1 MSFFATYSKKL
12 ENLIAGIIF
21 LVTFAIYFST
31 MAPTV
36 SFWDTGEFIATSYI
50 LGIPHP
56 PGSPLFLLI
65 GKLFTLIP
73 ISADIA
79 FRMNIFSPIISAA
92 TISLLFLIC
101 NQFIDRL
108 DIRDNIKHF
117 KMWSSLTASLT
128 FAFTHSHWFNAVE
141 TEVYAFSGFMT
152 ALVVYLILI
161 WSKYKDE
168 PHSAMYLMVI
178 VYVIGLATGVHLL
191 NLLAIPFIGLIIY
204 FSTSKFSIEGLLIT
218 LGLSLL
224 TFIVIQNGIIKGFP
238 TIISQIALIGESLPL
253 ILSKIFYPLIF
264 LAFLAGLFSL
274 YFLYSAIANSKTK
287 TLLLL
292 VCTSLLLIIVGYST
306 YFSIFIRSGQNP
318 NIDENNPE
326 TIAEAISYLNR
337 DQYGA
342 MSLLPRKFD
351 NLPSKISIV
360 GSPEYPD
367 FKFSRKQNYSYITH
381 NLPEQ
386 ISFLWSYQINKMY
399 IRYFLW
405 QFAGKGPSA
414 DSFVSDFGASP
425 KQDGVDWRQFG
436 LPLALIMGFI
446 GLYSHFRKNK
456 YDAFSLLTLFIM
468 TGIAIIFYLNQD
480 NPQARE
486 RDYSYVASFM
496 AFSIWISIGIFSA
509 INYISDT
516 LLEKSIKLKASYFM
530 ITLFIVFIPLRML
543 IANYDEHDRTGNYI
557 AWDMAYNM
565 LQTCEPDAI
574 LFTNG
579 DNDTFPLWYLQE
591 VEKIR
596 TDVRVV
602 NLSLL
607 NTPWYVTQLRDKE
620 NSFISMSNNEINNL
634 DFKRWSSNI
643 ISVNAPI
650 DELNPDGIIEWEL
663 KPTYMDVALRIQDLM
678 VLRIIRDNN
687 WNRPVYFAVTVS
699 PVSMLNLEDYLT
711 MEGLAY
717 RLVNNKLYPIDQ
729 DKMTKNLLSVVG
741 NEDWFTD
748 YDASKGS
755 IGELAISKDYQPG
768 YIYRN
773 LANEAVHVD
782 RQVGRLIQNYRTGF
796 TRLAI
801 SHYLD
806 NNLQKAEMVLL
817 DMENTMPSNV
827 ISIPSKDLQYQ
838 ISQIYN
844 GTGNKERVR
853 YHLKELTQRDDLKM
867 DDYLLYGKSFIKNLD
882 DYQEAKIIFKT
893 IYDNFLIIERAIKKQ
908 GFATTKITLEEWQS
922 WQETLPELVFLLYLC
937 YRELEEYDEATIL
950 IENWMIRSP
959 EDTDAGQLLDEIK
972 KLRSKNFLSTPQN
985 VKPNAVLEY
994 YKNQD
999 KIIKQAGPD
1008 DSIEELLQDP

>member
-1 MSFFATYSKKL
+1 MSFFTTYSKKL

-21 LVTFAIYFST
+21 LLTFAIYFST

-36 SFWDTGEFIATSYI
+36 SFWDTGEFIATSHI

-79 FRMNIFSPIISAA
+79 FRMNIFSPLISAA
-92 TISLLFLIC
+92 TISLLFFIC
-101 NQFIDRL
+101 NEFIDRL
-108 DIRDNIKHF
+108 DSRDNAKHF

-168 PHSAMYLMVI
+168 PHSAIYLMGI
-178 VYVIGLATGVHLL
+178 VYLIGLATGVHLL
-191 NLLAIPFIGLIIY
+191 NLLTIPFIGLIIY
-204 FSTSKFSIEGLLIT
+204 FSISKFSIKGLLIT
-218 LGLSLL
+218 LGLSFL

-238 TIISQIALIGESLPL
+238 TIVSQIGFLGLLLLLAV
-253 ILSKIFYPLIF
+253 IF
-264 LAFLAGLFSL
+264 
-274 YFLYSAIANSKTK
+274 YFLYSSIINKK
-287 TLLLL
+287 TLVSL

-306 YFSIFIRSGQNP
+306 YFAIFIRSGQNP

-326 TIAEAISYLNR
+326 TIVEAISYLNR

-367 FKFSRKQNYSYITH
+367 FKFSRKQNYNYITH
-381 NLPEQ
+381 NIPEQ
-386 ISFLWSYQINKMY
+386 ISFLWGYQINKMY
-399 IRYFLW
+399 ARYFLW
-405 QFAGKGPSA
+405 QFAGKGPST

-446 GLYSHFRKNK
+446 GLCFHFRKNK

-496 AFSIWISIGIFSA
+496 AFSIWISIGIFST

-543 IANYDEHDRTGNYI
+543 IANYNEHDRTGNYI

-620 NSFISMSNNEINNL
+620 NSFISMSDNEINNL
-634 DFKRWSSNI
+634 DFLKWSEKKQ
-643 ISVNAPI
+643 VLRAPI
-650 DELNPDGIIEWEL
+650 DDSNPKGIIEWKL

-678 VLRIIRDNN
+678 VLRIIKDNN

-741 NEDWFTD
+741 NENWFTD
-748 YDASKGS
+748 YDANKGS

-773 LANEAVHVD
+773 LANKAVHVD

-817 DMENTMPSNV
+817 EMENTMPSSV
-827 ISIPSKDLQYQ
+827 INIPSKDLQYQ
-838 ISQIYN
+838 ISQIYD

-867 DDYLLYGKSFIKNLD
+867 DDYLLYGKSFIQNLD

-908 GFATTKITLEEWQS
+908 GFTATKITLQEWQS

-937 YRELEEYDEATIL
+937 HRELEEYDEATML
-950 IENWMIRSP
+950 IEDWMIRSP
-959 EDTDAGQLLDEIK
+959 DDTDATRLIDEIQQLK
-972 KLRSKNFLSTPQN
+972 
-985 VKPNAVLEY
+985 E
-994 YKNQD
+994 
-999 KIIKQAGPD
+999 
-1008 DSIEELLQDP
+1008 

>member
-1 MSFFATYSKKL
+1 
-12 ENLIAGIIF
+12 
-21 LVTFAIYFST
+21 

-36 SFWDTGEFIATSYI
+36 SFWDTGEFIATSHI

-79 FRMNIFSPIISAA
+79 FRMNIFSPLISAA
-92 TISLLFLIC
+92 TISLLFFIC
-101 NQFIDRL
+101 NEFIDRL
-108 DIRDNIKHF
+108 DSRDNAKHF

-161 WSKYKDE
+161 WSKHKHK
-168 PHSAMYLMVI
+168 PHSAMYLMGI

-191 NLLAIPFIGLIIY
+191 NLLTIPFIGLIIY
-204 FSTSKFSIEGLLIT
+204 FSTSKFSIKGLLIT

-238 TIISQIALIGESLPL
+238 TIVSQIG
-253 ILSKIFYPLIF
+253 F
-264 LAFLAGLFSL
+264 LGLLLLLAVIL
-274 YFLYSAIANSKTK
+274 YFLYSSIINKK
-287 TLLLL
+287 TLVSL

-306 YFSIFIRSGQNP
+306 YFAIFIRSGQNP

-326 TIAEAISYLNR
+326 TIVEATSYLNR

-342 MSLLPRKFD
+342 MSFLPRKFD

-367 FKFSRKQNYSYITH
+367 FQFSRKQNYSYITH
-381 NLPEQ
+381 NIPEQ
-386 ISFLWSYQINKMY
+386 MSFLWSYQINKMY
-399 IRYFLW
+399 TRYFLW
-405 QFAGKGPSA
+405 QFAGKGPST

-446 GLYSHFRKNK
+446 GLYFHFRKNK

-496 AFSIWISIGIFSA
+496 AFSIWISIGIFST

-543 IANYDEHDRTGNYI
+543 IANYNEHDRTGNYI

-620 NSFISMSNNEINNL
+620 NSFISMSDNEINNL
-634 DFKRWSSNI
+634 DFKKWSSNT

-650 DELNPDGIIEWEL
+650 DELNPNGIIEWEL

-678 VLRIIRDNN
+678 VLRIIKDNN

-729 DKMTKNLLSVVG
+729 DKMTKNLLSIVG

-748 YDASKGS
+748 YDASQSS

-773 LANEAVHVD
+773 LANEDVHVD

-817 DMENTMPSNV
+817 EMENTMPSNV

-882 DYQEAKIIFKT
+882 DYEEAKIIFKT

-908 GFATTKITLEEWQS
+908 GFTTTKITLQEWQS

-937 YRELEEYDEATIL
+937 HRELEEYDEATML

-959 EDTDAGQLLDEIK
+959 DDTDAAKLIDEVQQLKE
-972 KLRSKNFLSTPQN
+972 Q
-985 VKPNAVLEY
+985 
-994 YKNQD
+994 
-999 KIIKQAGPD
+999 
-1008 DSIEELLQDP
+1008 

>member
-1 MSFFATYSKKL
+1 
-12 ENLIAGIIF
+12 
-21 LVTFAIYFST
+21 

-36 SFWDTGEFIATSYI
+36 SFWDTGEFIATSHI

-79 FRMNIFSPIISAA
+79 FRMNIFSPLISAA
-92 TISLLFLIC
+92 TISLLFFIC
-101 NQFIDRL
+101 NEFIDRL
-108 DIRDNIKHF
+108 DSRDNAKHF

-141 TEVYAFSGFMT
+141 TEVYALSGFMT

-168 PHSAMYLMVI
+168 PHGAIYLMGI

-191 NLLAIPFIGLIIY
+191 NLLTIPFIGLIIY
-204 FSTSKFSIEGLLIT
+204 FSTSKFSIKGLLIA

-238 TIISQIALIGESLPL
+238 TIVSQIG
-253 ILSKIFYPLIF
+253 F
-264 LAFLAGLFSL
+264 LGLLLLLAVIL
-274 YFLYSAIANSKTK
+274 YFLYSSIINKK
-287 TLLLL
+287 TLVSL

-306 YFSIFIRSGQNP
+306 YFAIFIRSGQNP

-326 TIAEAISYLNR
+326 TIVEATSYLNR

-367 FKFSRKQNYSYITH
+367 FQFSRKQNYSYITH
-381 NLPEQ
+381 NIPEQ

-399 IRYFLW
+399 TRYFLW
-405 QFAGKGPSA
+405 QFAGKGPST

-446 GLYSHFRKNK
+446 GLYFHFRKNK
-456 YDAFSLLTLFIM
+456 YDALSLLTLFIM

-496 AFSIWISIGIFSA
+496 AFSIWISIGIFST

-543 IANYDEHDRTGNYI
+543 IANYNEHDRTGNYI

-620 NSFISMSNNEINNL
+620 NSFISMSDNEINNL
-634 DFKRWSSNI
+634 DFKKWSSNT

-650 DELNPDGIIEWEL
+650 DELNPNGIIEWEL

-678 VLRIIRDNN
+678 VLRIIKDND

-741 NEDWFTD
+741 NEAWFTD
-748 YDASKGS
+748 YDASQSS

-773 LANEAVHVD
+773 LANEDVHVD

-817 DMENTMPSNV
+817 EMENTMPSNV

-882 DYQEAKIIFKT
+882 DYEEAKIIFKT

-908 GFATTKITLEEWQS
+908 GFTTTKITLQEWQS

-937 YRELEEYDEATIL
+937 HRELEEYDEATML

-959 EDTDAGQLLDEIK
+959 EDTDAAKLIDEVQQLKE
-972 KLRSKNFLSTPQN
+972 Q
-985 VKPNAVLEY
+985 
-994 YKNQD
+994 
-999 KIIKQAGPD
+999 
-1008 DSIEELLQDP
+1008 

>member
-1 MSFFATYSKKL
+1 MSFFTTYSKKL
-12 ENLIAGIIF
+12 ENLIAGILF
-21 LVTFAIYFST
+21 LLTFVIYFST

-36 SFWDTGEFIATSYI
+36 SFWDTGEFIATSHI

-79 FRMNIFSPIISAA
+79 FRMNIFSPLISAA
-92 TISLLFLIC
+92 TISLLFFIC
-101 NQFIDRL
+101 NEFIDRL
-108 DIRDNIKHF
+108 DSRDNAKHF

-168 PHSAMYLMVI
+168 PHSAIYLMGI

-191 NLLAIPFIGLIIY
+191 NLLTIPFIGLIIY
-204 FSTSKFSIEGLLIT
+204 FSTSKFSIKGLLIT

-238 TIISQIALIGESLPL
+238 TIVSQIG
-253 ILSKIFYPLIF
+253 F
-264 LAFLAGLFSL
+264 LGLLLLLAVIL
-274 YFLYSAIANSKTK
+274 YFLYNSIINKK
-287 TLLLL
+287 TLVSL

-306 YFSIFIRSGQNP
+306 YFAIFIRSGQNP
-318 NIDENNPE
+318 NIDEGNPE
-326 TIAEAISYLNR
+326 TIVEATSYLNR

-367 FKFSRKQNYSYITH
+367 FQFSRKQNYSYITH
-381 NLPEQ
+381 NIPKQ

-399 IRYFLW
+399 TRYFLW
-405 QFAGKGPSA
+405 QFAGKGPST

-446 GLYSHFRKNK
+446 GLYFHFRKNK

-496 AFSIWISIGIFSA
+496 AFSIWISIGIFST
-509 INYISDT
+509 INYIGDT

-543 IANYDEHDRTGNYI
+543 IANYDEHDRAGNYI

-620 NSFISMSNNEINNL
+620 NSFISMSDNEINNL
-634 DFKRWSSNI
+634 DFKKWSSNT

-650 DELNPDGIIEWEL
+650 DELNPNGIIEWEL

-678 VLRIIRDNN
+678 VLRIIKDNN

-741 NEDWFTD
+741 NENWFTD
-748 YDASKGS
+748 YDASKSS
-755 IGELAISKDYQPG
+755 IGELVISKDYQLG

-773 LANEAVHVD
+773 LANEDVYVD

-817 DMENTMPSNV
+817 EMENTMPSNV
-827 ISIPSKDLQYQ
+827 INIPSKDLQYQ

-908 GFATTKITLEEWQS
+908 GFTTTKITLQEWQS

-937 YRELEEYDEATIL
+937 HRELEEYDEATML

-959 EDTDAGQLLDEIK
+959 EDTDAAKLIDEVQQLKE
-972 KLRSKNFLSTPQN
+972 Q
-985 VKPNAVLEY
+985 
-994 YKNQD
+994 
-999 KIIKQAGPD
+999 
-1008 DSIEELLQDP
+1008 

>member
-1 MSFFATYSKKL
+1 
-12 ENLIAGIIF
+12 
-21 LVTFAIYFST
+21 

-36 SFWDTGEFIATSYI
+36 SFWDTGEFIATSHI

-79 FRMNIFSPIISAA
+79 FRMNIFSPLISAA
-92 TISLLFLIC
+92 TISLLFFIC
-101 NQFIDRL
+101 NEFIDRL
-108 DIRDNIKHF
+108 DSRDNAKHF

-168 PHSAMYLMVI
+168 PHSAIYLMGI

-191 NLLAIPFIGLIIY
+191 NLLTIPFIGLIIY
-204 FSTSKFSIEGLLIT
+204 FSTSKFSIKGLLIT

-238 TIISQIALIGESLPL
+238 TIVSQIG
-253 ILSKIFYPLIF
+253 F
-264 LAFLAGLFSL
+264 LGLLLLLAVIL
-274 YFLYSAIANSKTK
+274 YFLYNSIINKK
-287 TLLLL
+287 TLVSL

-306 YFSIFIRSGQNP
+306 YFAIFIRSGQNP
-318 NIDENNPE
+318 NIDEGNPE
-326 TIAEAISYLNR
+326 TIVEATSYLNR

-367 FKFSRKQNYSYITH
+367 FQFSRKQNYSYITH
-381 NLPEQ
+381 NIPEQ

-399 IRYFLW
+399 TRYFLW
-405 QFAGKGPSA
+405 QFAGKGPST

-446 GLYSHFRKNK
+446 GLYFHFRKNK

-496 AFSIWISIGIFSA
+496 AFSIWISIGIFST
-509 INYISDT
+509 INYIGDT

-543 IANYDEHDRTGNYI
+543 IANYDEHDRAGNYI

-620 NSFISMSNNEINNL
+620 NSFISMSDNEINNL
-634 DFKRWSSNI
+634 DFKKWSSNT

-650 DELNPDGIIEWEL
+650 DELNPNGIIEWEL

-678 VLRIIRDNN
+678 VLRIIKDNN

-741 NEDWFTD
+741 NENWFTD
-748 YDASKGS
+748 YDASKSS
-755 IGELAISKDYQPG
+755 IGELVISKDYQLG

-773 LANEAVHVD
+773 LANEDVYVD

-817 DMENTMPSNV
+817 EMENTMPSNV
-827 ISIPSKDLQYQ
+827 INIPSKDLQYQ

-908 GFATTKITLEEWQS
+908 GFTTTKITLQEWQS

-937 YRELEEYDEATIL
+937 HRELEEYDEATML

-959 EDTDAGQLLDEIK
+959 EDTDAAKLIDEVQQLKE
-972 KLRSKNFLSTPQN
+972 Q
-985 VKPNAVLEY
+985 
-994 YKNQD
+994 
-999 KIIKQAGPD
+999 
-1008 DSIEELLQDP
+1008 

>member
-1 MSFFATYSKKL
+1 LSFFTTYSKKL
-12 ENLIAGIIF
+12 ENLIAGILF
-21 LVTFAIYFST
+21 LLTFAIYFST

-36 SFWDTGEFIATSYI
+36 SFWDTGEFIATSHI

-79 FRMNIFSPIISAA
+79 FRMNIFSPLISAA
-92 TISLLFLIC
+92 TISLLFFIC
-101 NQFIDRL
+101 NEFIDRL
-108 DIRDNIKHF
+108 DSRDNAKHF

-168 PHSAMYLMVI
+168 PHSAIYLMGI

-191 NLLAIPFIGLIIY
+191 NLLTIPFIGLIIY
-204 FSTSKFSIEGLLIT
+204 FSTSKFSIKGLLIT

-238 TIISQIALIGESLPL
+238 TIVSQIG
-253 ILSKIFYPLIF
+253 F
-264 LAFLAGLFSL
+264 LGLLLLLAVIL
-274 YFLYSAIANSKTK
+274 YFLYNSIINKK
-287 TLLLL
+287 TLVSL

-306 YFSIFIRSGQNP
+306 YFAIFIRSGQNP
-318 NIDENNPE
+318 NIDEGNPE
-326 TIAEAISYLNR
+326 TIVEATSYLNR

-367 FKFSRKQNYSYITH
+367 FQFSRKQNYSYITH
-381 NLPEQ
+381 NIPKQ

-399 IRYFLW
+399 TRYFLW
-405 QFAGKGPSA
+405 QFAGKGPST

-446 GLYSHFRKNK
+446 GLYFHFRKNK

-496 AFSIWISIGIFSA
+496 AFSIWISIGIFST
-509 INYISDT
+509 INYIGDT

-543 IANYDEHDRTGNYI
+543 IANYDEHDRAGNYI

-620 NSFISMSNNEINNL
+620 NSFISMSDNEINNL
-634 DFKRWSSNI
+634 DFKKWSSNT

-650 DELNPDGIIEWEL
+650 DELNPNGIIEWEL

-678 VLRIIRDNN
+678 VLRIIKDNN

-741 NEDWFTD
+741 NENWFTD
-748 YDASKGS
+748 YDASKSS
-755 IGELAISKDYQPG
+755 IGELVISKDYQLG

-773 LANEAVHVD
+773 LANEDVYVD

-817 DMENTMPSNV
+817 EMENTMPSNV
-827 ISIPSKDLQYQ
+827 INIPSKDLQYQ

-908 GFATTKITLEEWQS
+908 GFTTTKITLQEWQS

-937 YRELEEYDEATIL
+937 HRELEEYDEATML

-959 EDTDAGQLLDEIK
+959 EDTDAAKLIDEVQQLKE
-972 KLRSKNFLSTPQN
+972 Q
-985 VKPNAVLEY
+985 
-994 YKNQD
+994 
-999 KIIKQAGPD
+999 
-1008 DSIEELLQDP
+1008 